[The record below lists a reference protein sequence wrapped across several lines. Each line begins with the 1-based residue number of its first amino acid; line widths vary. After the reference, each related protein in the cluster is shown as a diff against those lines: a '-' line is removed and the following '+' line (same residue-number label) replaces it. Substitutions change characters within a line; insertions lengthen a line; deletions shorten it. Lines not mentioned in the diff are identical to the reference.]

1 MIAKISKVSVVVEK
15 LLVTRQT
22 GRLEVSAVSEPWSR
36 SRKWVVKKRRL
47 ANLVLEKCWNRFF

>member
-22 GRLEVSAVSEPWSR
+22 GRLEVSAVSEPGPE
-36 SRKWVVKKRRL
+36 VE
-47 ANLVLEKCWNRFF
+47 NE